1 MKVLTGEI
9 SPKAASLRKAPGRD
23 GSEPVCGGWPAL
35 TIPLRSCSV
44 ASAARSARQ
53 RRAVAAGTALRLAR
67 AFATGGREARG
78 AAKPPVMRWWEF
90 RERRVKSVNGQIRLS
105 ASDLMR
111 FTGCR
116 HAITLDLA
124 RLRGEGPEPRAPDA
138 ETRLLR
144 KKGDAHEAAH
154 LAKLRKARRGVVEI
168 DRSGG
173 LVSAVAA
180 TREALKGGADVVFQ
194 GAFLSS
200 RRRRSGGSGGSGAAL
215 YGWEGWADFLERV
228 EGRSKLGGFRYEV
241 VDTKLSRRAK
251 PDHVVQIAVH
261 SDMLAEVQ
269 GVQPERAHLRLGDGA
284 IETIRLEGCT
294 HYARV
299 ARARLEA
306 FVAKPEPTRPVP
318 CAACTFCRWAD
329 HCSDVWKAEDSLYL
343 VAKIRGSQIKKLE
356 AAGVRTMKA
365 LSVRRKRVKG
375 MEPRTLRTL
384 SAQAKLQH
392 ARKTG
397 KPKHR
402 LLPAEPG
409 KGFDLLPKPNRG
421 DLFYD
426 MEGDPHVDG
435 GLEYLH
441 GLWFDGKFKAFWAH
455 DCKAEAQALAELMEF
470 LRRRFR
476 RHPKAHIHHYAHY
489 EVTALRRLTAK
500 HGIGERFLDQL
511 LRERRFV
518 DLHSVVRGGL
528 ITSEPDC
535 SIKSLEAFYGVE
547 REGGVTTA
555 GGSIVAY
562 ETWRETG
569 ERAILDEIETYNR
582 IDCVSTERL
591 RDWLASIRPNAPWPI
606 SVRRQEREDEEGQ
619 YEEGRDRSRAYLSA
633 ALGKEADDLAWLDLE
648 FDRREPTAALEP
660 RRRKQG
666 AAASRPTRRKKADGV
681 GAADGIREFERTRR
695 THFRDAGL
703 SQGRPETL
711 LNLARFHRREAKVQ
725 KWKVDESLEK
735 EKDELIEDI
744 EALAGLSAIGDL
756 VQVKKNAFRRAY
768 KFPPQDTKL
777 RTGSLA
783 TIPVTDLPPG
793 LVSIVEMR
801 PSEGKLVL
809 ENFNWVNGTTA
820 FSLVQKL
827 DLHPPL
833 SLDTFY
839 IQNAIG
845 RVIRDQRRKLQKR
858 RFRAA
863 DDLLATSAPRL
874 KGSRAK
880 LLAKGASAQGCVAVV
895 KAMNGTVLP
904 IQGPPGS
911 GKTYLTARAIL
922 ALVKA
927 GHRVG
932 VSSNSHEAIRNV
944 LLEVEEARE
953 GMKFSIIHKMPDS
966 HEGYPDGSG
975 IRRTDRNRD
984 RGLDTSHVVGG
995 TAYLFS
1001 RRREAEFDW
1010 LFVDEAG
1017 QVSLANMVAMAT
1029 AARNVVLVGDPCQLP
1044 QVVQGTH
1051 PHPADLS
1058 CLEWILGEHA
1068 TVPPDRGIFLP
1079 KSYRMHPKVCRF
1091 ISEQV
1096 YEGRLK
1102 NHPSTA
1108 RQKIAGTPWPEAGAF
1123 WVPCAHV
1130 GNAQS
1135 AEEEVR
1141 AIRRA
1146 ITDLLRGAWI
1156 DRNGKLRRMRKSDI
1170 IVVAPYN
1177 AQVNALTR
1185 GLQKDIRV
1193 GTVDRFQGKEAAACL
1208 VSMTASSIEEV
1219 PQGMDFLFSLN
1230 RINVAVSRAKA
1241 LALVFG
1247 SERLREARCDTVEQI
1262 RLVNTLCAL
1271 PTCTR

>member
-1 MKVLTGEI
+1 M
-9 SPKAASLRKAPGRD
+9 
-23 GSEPVCGGWPAL
+23 
-35 TIPLRSCSV
+35 
-44 ASAARSARQ
+44 
-53 RRAVAAGTALRLAR
+53 RLAR

-154 LAKLRKARRGVVEI
+154 LAKLRKARRSVVEI

-173 LVSAVAA
+173 LVPAVAA
-180 TREALKGGADVVFQ
+180 TREALKEGADVVFQ
-194 GAFLSS
+194 GAFLSA
-200 RRRRSGGSGGSGAAL
+200 RRRRSGGAGESGAVPI
-215 YGWEGWADFLERV
+215 GWEGWADFLERV

-251 PDHVVQIAVH
+251 PDHVVQIAVY
-261 SDMLAEVQ
+261 SDMLAELQ

-284 IETIRLEGCT
+284 IETIRLEGCM

-329 HCSDVWKAEDSLYL
+329 HCAGVWKAEDSLHL
-343 VAKIRGSQIKKLE
+343 VANIRGSQIKKLE
-356 AAGVRTMKA
+356 AEGVGTMKA

-375 MEPRTLRTL
+375 MEPKTLRTL

-397 KPKHR
+397 KPKRR

-426 MEGDPHVDG
+426 IEGDPHVDG

-455 DCKAEAQALAELMEF
+455 DCEAEAQALAELMEF
-470 LRRRFR
+470 LRRRFK

-500 HGIGERFLDQL
+500 HGIGEGFLDQL

-518 DLHSVVRGGL
+518 DLYSVVRGGL
-528 ITSEPDC
+528 ITSEPDY

-547 REGGVTTA
+547 REGEVTTA
-555 GGSIVAY
+555 GGSIVFY

-569 ERAILDEIETYNR
+569 EQAILDEIEAYNR
-582 IDCVSTERL
+582 IDCISTERL
-591 RDWLASIRPNAPWPI
+591 RDWLASIRPNAPWPM

-619 YEEGRDRSRAYLSA
+619 YEEGRDRSLANLGA
-633 ALGKEADDLAWLDLE
+633 ALGKEADDSAWLDLE
-648 FDRREPTAALEP
+648 FDRREPTADLEP
-660 RRRKQG
+660 RRGKQG
-666 AAASRPTRRKKADGV
+666 AAASRSTRRKKAGGA
-681 GAADGIREFERTRR
+681 GAADGIREFERALRA
-695 THFRDAGL
+695 HFRGADL
-703 SQGRPETL
+703 PKGRPEVL
-711 LNLARFHRREAKVQ
+711 LNLARFHRREAKVER
-725 KWKVDESLEK
+725 WKVQESLK
-735 EKDELIEDI
+735 KDKHELLEDL
-744 EALAGLSAIGDL
+744 EALYGLSAISEI
-756 VQVKKNAFRRAY
+756 VPNRVASRRAY

-783 TIPVTDLPPG
+783 TVSAPELG
-793 LVSIVEMR
+793 LGNVSIVGMW
-801 PSEGKLVL
+801 PSEGRLVL
-809 ENFNWVNGTTA
+809 ENFFDTEDKFLMPRLT
-820 FSLVQKL
+820 
-827 DLHPPL
+827 LHPPL
-833 SLDTFY
+833 PLDTSN
-839 IQNAIG
+839 IKKSIR

-863 DDLLATSAPRL
+863 DDLLSTSAPRL
-874 KGSRAK
+874 KGARAK

-911 GKTYLTARAIL
+911 GKTYLTARVIL

-966 HEGYPDGSG
+966 YEGYPDGSR
-975 IRRTDRNRD
+975 IRRTIEGGRV
-984 RGLDTSHVVGG
+984 LDTSHVVGG
-995 TAYLFS
+995 TAFLFS
-1001 RRREAEFDW
+1001 SRGEAEFDW

-1029 AARNVVLVGDPCQLP
+1029 AARNIVLVGDPCQLP

-1102 NHPSTA
+1102 NHPSMA
-1108 RQKIAGTPWPEAGAF
+1108 KRKISGTPLPEAGAF
-1123 WVPCAHV
+1123 WVPCAHA

-1135 AEEEVR
+1135 SEEEVR

-1146 ITDLLRGAWI
+1146 ITDLLRGTWI

-1185 GLQKDIRV
+1185 GLQRTS
-1193 GTVDRFQGKEAAACL
+1193 GWGPSTGSRAGRRPP
-1208 VSMTASSIEEV
+1208 ASS
-1219 PQGMDFLFSLN
+1219 
-1230 RINVAVSRAKA
+1230 R
-1241 LALVFG
+1241 
-1247 SERLREARCDTVEQI
+1247 
-1262 RLVNTLCAL
+1262 
-1271 PTCTR
+1271 

>member
-1 MKVLTGEI
+1 
-9 SPKAASLRKAPGRD
+9 
-23 GSEPVCGGWPAL
+23 
-35 TIPLRSCSV
+35 
-44 ASAARSARQ
+44 
-53 RRAVAAGTALRLAR
+53 
-67 AFATGGREARG
+67 
-78 AAKPPVMRWWEF
+78 
-90 RERRVKSVNGQIRLS
+90 
-105 ASDLMR
+105 MR

-124 RLRGEGPEPRAPDA
+124 RMRGEGPEPREPDA
-138 ETRLLR
+138 EARLLR

-173 LVSAVAA
+173 LAPAVEA
-180 TREALKGGADVVFQ
+180 TREALKEGADVVFQ
-194 GAFLSS
+194 GAFLSV
-200 RRRRSGGSGGSGAAL
+200 RRRRSGGSGESGAPPF
-215 YGWEGWADFLERV
+215 GWEGWADFLERV
-228 EGRSKLGGFRYEV
+228 EGRSKLGNFRYEV

-251 PDHVVQIAVH
+251 PDHVVQISVY
-261 SDMLAEVQ
+261 SDMLAAVQ
-269 GVQPERAHLRLGDGA
+269 GVQPERAHLRLGDGS
-284 IETIRLEGCT
+284 IKTIRLESCT
-294 HYARV
+294 HYARM

-329 HCSDVWKAEDSLYL
+329 HCTDVWKAEDRLHL
-343 VAKIRGSQIKKLE
+343 VANIRGSQIKKLE
-356 AAGVRTMKA
+356 AEGVKTMKA
-365 LSVRRKRVKG
+365 LTTRRKRVKG
-375 MEPRTLRTL
+375 MEPKTLRTL

-397 KPKHR
+397 KPRHR
-402 LLPAEPG
+402 LLPPEPG

-426 MEGDPHVDG
+426 IEGDPFFDG

-441 GLWFDGKFKAFWAH
+441 GLWLDGKFKAFWAH
-455 DCKAEAQALAELMEF
+455 EHKAEAKALAELMEF
-470 LRRRFR
+470 LRRRFEH
-476 RHPKAHIHHYAHY
+476 HPKAHIHHYAHY

-500 HGIGERFLDQL
+500 HGIGEALFDRLVS
-511 LRERRFV
+511 ERRFV
-518 DLHSVVRGGL
+518 DLYSVVRGGL
-528 ITSEPDC
+528 ITSEPDY

-547 REGGVTTA
+547 REGEVTTA

-569 ERAILDEIETYNR
+569 DQAILDEIETYNR

-591 RDWLASIRPNAPWPI
+591 RDWLVSIRPNAPWPI
-606 SVRRQEREDEEGQ
+606 STRQKAQDNEEGQ
-619 YEEGRDRSRAYLSA
+619 LEEEQSRSLAELDISLRREASA
-633 ALGKEADDLAWLDLE
+633 LAWLDLE
-648 FDRREPTAALEP
+648 FDTREATPDLEP
-660 RRRKQG
+660 QSRKQG
-666 AAASRPTRRKKADGV
+666 SAASRSTRRKKAA
-681 GAADGIREFERTRR
+681 GAGAMEGIQEFERALRA
-695 THFRDAGL
+695 HFRGAGL
-703 SQGRPETL
+703 PRGRPETL

-725 KWKVDESLEK
+725 RRKAYESLKKDE
-735 EKDELIEDI
+735 DELIEDL
-744 EALAGLSAIGDL
+744 ETLVGLSAISEI
-756 VQVKKNAFRRAY
+756 VRNRQASRRAY

-777 RTGSLA
+777 RRESIATVSVPDLGLGS
-783 TIPVTDLPPG
+783 
-793 LVSIVEMR
+793 VSIVGMW
-801 PSEGKLVL
+801 PSDRRLVL
-809 ENFNWVNGTTA
+809 ENFYDTDDKFLMPQLT
-820 FSLVQKL
+820 
-827 DLHPPL
+827 LHPQLP
-833 SLDTFY
+833 LDTSN
-839 IQNAIG
+839 IQNAIR
-845 RVIRDQRRKLQKR
+845 RVIQDQRRKLQKR

-863 DDLLATSAPRL
+863 DDLLSASAPRL
-874 KGSRAK
+874 RRSRDK
-880 LLAKGASAQGCVAVV
+880 LLAKGASVAGCVAVV

-911 GKTYLTARAIL
+911 GKTYLMARVIL

-927 GHRVG
+927 GHRIG

-944 LLEVEEARE
+944 LLEVAEAHK
-953 GMKFSIIHKMPDS
+953 GMKFGIIHKMPES
-966 HEGYPDGSG
+966 YEGYPDDSG
-975 IRRTDRNRD
+975 IRRTIKGRRV
-984 RGLDTSHVVGG
+984 LDSSRVVGG
-995 TAYLFS
+995 TAHLFS
-1001 RRREAEFDW
+1001 SRKEAEFDW

-1044 QVVQGTH
+1044 QVVQGSH
-1051 PHPADLS
+1051 PYPADLS
-1058 CLEWILGEHA
+1058 CLEWILAEHA

-1079 KSYRMHPKVCRF
+1079 KSYRMHPDVCRF

-1102 NHPSTA
+1102 NHAST
-1108 RQKIAGTPWPEAGAF
+1108 RKQKIVGTPWPEAGAF
-1123 WVPCAHV
+1123 WVPCAHT

-1146 ITDLLRGAWI
+1146 ITNLLRGTWT
-1156 DRNGKLRRMRKSDI
+1156 DRNGTTRPMRKSDI

-1177 AQVNALTR
+1177 AQVNALIR

-1193 GTVDRFQGKEAAACL
+1193 GTVDRFQGKEAAVCL

-1219 PQGMDFLFSLN
+1219 PRGMDFLFSLN

-1247 SERLREARCDTVEQI
+1247 SERLREAGCDTVEQI

-1271 PTCTR
+1271 QTCVPAK

>member
-1 MKVLTGEI
+1 M
-9 SPKAASLRKAPGRD
+9 
-23 GSEPVCGGWPAL
+23 
-35 TIPLRSCSV
+35 
-44 ASAARSARQ
+44 
-53 RRAVAAGTALRLAR
+53 
-67 AFATGGREARG
+67 
-78 AAKPPVMRWWEF
+78 
-90 RERRVKSVNGQIRLS
+90 KSVNGQIRLS

-116 HAITLDLA
+116 HAVTLDLA
-124 RLRGEGPEPRAPDA
+124 RLRGEGPEPREPDA

-173 LVSAVAA
+173 LVAAVAA

-194 GAFLSS
+194 GAFLSV
-200 RRRRSGGSGGSGAAL
+200 RRRRSGGSGESGAAPI
-215 YGWEGWADFLERV
+215 GWEGWADFLERV

-251 PDHVVQIAVH
+251 PYHAVQIAVY

-269 GVQPERAHLRLGDGA
+269 GVQPERAHLRLGDGV
-284 IETIRLEGCT
+284 IETIRLEGFM

-299 ARARLEA
+299 ARTRLEA

-329 HCSDVWKAEDSLYL
+329 HCAGVWKAEDSLHL
-343 VAKIRGSQIKKLE
+343 VANVRGLQIKKLE
-356 AAGVRTMKA
+356 AEGVRTMKA

-375 MEPRTLRTL
+375 MEPKTLRTL

-402 LLPAEPG
+402 LLPPEPG

-426 MEGDPHVDG
+426 IEGDPHVDG

-455 DCKAEAQALAELMEF
+455 DRNAEAQALAELVEF
-470 LRRRFR
+470 LRRRFK
-476 RHPKAHIHHYAHY
+476 RHPNAHIHHYAHY

-500 HGIGERFLDQL
+500 HGIGEGFFDRL

-518 DLHSVVRGGL
+518 DLYSVVRGGL
-528 ITSEPDC
+528 IISEPDY

-569 ERAILDEIETYNR
+569 EQAILDEIETYNR

-591 RDWLASIRPNAPWPI
+591 RDWLVSIRPTAPWPTLTC
-606 SVRRQEREDEEGQ
+606 QQGWEDEEDQ
-619 YEEGRDRSRAYLSA
+619 LEKARNQSFADINA
-633 ALGKEADDLAWLDLE
+633 ALGYEANDSGWLDLE
-648 FDRREPTAALEP
+648 DDRHETTADLEL
-660 RRRKQG
+660 RRAKRG
-666 AAASRPTRRKKADGV
+666 AAASRSTRRKKAGAA
-681 GAADGIREFERTRR
+681 GAADGIREFERALRV
-695 THFRDAGL
+695 HFRGAGL
-703 SQGRPETL
+703 PPGHPEML
-711 LNLARFHRREAKVQ
+711 LNLARFHWREARVQ
-725 KWKVDESLEK
+725 RWKVNESLEK
-735 EKDELIEDI
+735 DEGELMEDL
-744 EALAGLSAIGDL
+744 EALAGLSAISEI
-756 VQVKKNAFRRAY
+756 VPNRMASRRAY

-777 RTGSLA
+777 RVSSLA
-783 TIPVTDLPPG
+783 TVSAPELG
-793 LVSIVEMR
+793 LGNVSIVGMW
-801 PSEGKLVL
+801 PSEGWLVL
-809 ENFNWVNGTTA
+809 ENFFDTEDKFLLPQLT
-820 FSLVQKL
+820 
-827 DLHPPL
+827 LHPQQPL
-833 SLDTFY
+833 NSSN
-839 IQNAIG
+839 IKSAIR
-845 RVIRDQRRKLQKR
+845 RVIQDQRRKLQKR

-863 DDLLATSAPRL
+863 DDLLSTCAPRL
-874 KGSRAK
+874 RGARAK
-880 LLAKGASAQGCVAVV
+880 LLAKGASVSGCAAVV

-911 GKTYLTARAIL
+911 GKTYLTARVIV

-932 VSSNSHEAIRNV
+932 VSSHSHEAIRNV
-944 LLEVEEARE
+944 LLEVEEARN

-966 HEGYPDGSG
+966 YEGYPDGSR
-975 IRRTDRNRD
+975 IRRTIEGGRV
-984 RGLDTSHVVGG
+984 LDSSRVVGG

-1001 RRREAEFDW
+1001 SRGEAEFDW

-1029 AARNVVLVGDPCQLP
+1029 AARNIVLVGDPCQLP
-1044 QVVQGTH
+1044 QVVQASH

-1108 RQKIAGTPWPEAGAF
+1108 KQKIAGTPWPEAGAF
-1123 WVPCAHV
+1123 WVPCPHA

-1135 AEEEVR
+1135 SEEEVR

-1146 ITDLLRGAWI
+1146 ITDLLRGTWI
-1156 DRNGKLRRMRKSDI
+1156 DRNGKPRRMRKSDI

-1219 PQGMDFLFSLN
+1219 PRGMDFLFSLN

-1271 PTCTR
+1271 PTYTP